1 MKFSILS
8 SALLASAMTQVQAQQ
23 KMRRGGIVGV
33 RNLEEFDGVSL
44 SMSMSMPA
52 ELASVEL
59 DTADVEAKAASD
71 TAFYKSK
78 SSKSPKSEKT
88 GACDYRLEILLSELT
103 DIGIDDLVEEDIND
117 LCHYQ
122 PDGLYPGLPYG
133 PNFGCA
139 LGYLPILGPSPP
151 ILLPEDAN
159 WSLGRKDWWLSLP
172 FGIDPD
178 EADVY
183 AALEMYCE
191 CHVGI
196 DDGCAAKVTRRGDDL
211 IFHDEKYAAKEWVEY
226 CKFAGIWNG
235 DFSIDTT
242 VLTEEVEE
250 CGCYFIS
257 QARDMIDS
265 CPGVN
270 LGEFFCDAVGVN
282 CN

>member
-1 MKFSILS
+1 
-8 SALLASAMTQVQAQQ
+8 MTQVQAQQ

-88 GACDYRLEILLSELT
+88 GACDYRLEILLSEL
-103 DIGIDDLVEEDIND
+103 EDILIFDLDEEEINA

-122 PDGLYPGLPYG
+122 PESVLPNLPSG

-139 LGYLPILGPSPP
+139 LGYNPLNPGFP
-151 ILLPEDAN
+151 
-159 WSLGRKDWWLSLP
+159 WSLGKKDWYTSNFPITSDL
-172 FGIDPD
+172 
-178 EADVY
+178 ADVY
-183 AALEMYCE
+183 AASEMYCE
-191 CHVGI
+191 CHLGI

-211 IFHDEKYAAKEWVEY
+211 IFHDEKNAAKEWVDY

-235 DFSIDTT
+235 DFRNDMT
-242 VLTEEVEE
+242 VLTKEVEE
-250 CGCYFIS
+250 CGCYFVS
-257 QARDMIDS
+257 QARDMLAS

-270 LGEFFCDAVGVN
+270 LGEFF
-282 CN
+282 